1 MGTADGDPEVQRK
14 ADGRALRHRAASGA
28 VQPTA
33 GKSHALGV
41 AAAVH
46 GSVVRSALAALPRQS
61 GTDCGTAG
69 GHIGTGDAATAKRC
83 CRLDSAGDRTG
94 SAGGSAGAGH
104 LETPRNWRCTAFRV
118 VQPAALDTAASAEK
132 PRGAAERPARGVL
145 RLCGGLADC

>member
-46 GSVVRSALAALPRQS
+46 GSVLVCCSKCRIC
-61 GTDCGTAG
+61 TNNIDNTA
-69 GHIGTGDAATAKRC
+69 
-83 CRLDSAGDRTG
+83 
-94 SAGGSAGAGH
+94 
-104 LETPRNWRCTAFRV
+104 
-118 VQPAALDTAASAEK
+118 
-132 PRGAAERPARGVL
+132 
-145 RLCGGLADC
+145 RLCYNKLANNERER